1 MRFATLKDGS
11 LDGRL
16 VLVSSTGLQAVDAA
30 PIATSL
36 LAAVQNWDAVEPALR
51 ERAAA
56 LEAAG
61 FADVAHVVHGFEGD
75 LNDAFKRSS
84 LNGWRYDGLPWEQ
97 M

>member
-16 VLVSSTGLQAVDAA
+16 VLVSSTGLQAVETA

-36 LAAVQNWDAVEPALR
+36 LAALQNWDAVEPALR

-56 LEAAG
+56 LEAGTATG
-61 FADVAHVVHGFEGD
+61 SFAFDPAACSAPCRAARSGWMRR
-75 LNDAFKRSS
+75 RSS
-84 LNGWRYDGLPWEQ
+84 TMDA
-97 M
+97 